1 MSCWGGSCR
10 VRPRANTVWVGKRR
24 KPHGTHLEGHLSTFK
39 IYFCILCKLFN
50 ALMESVIQVED
61 TCGGNECSLAP
72 PVTKSQWSEGWRR
85 RYGCSA
91 SSGGSFV
98 GLWVLGIRSHALNIF
113 HDFFLWR
120 NSCCYLS
127 FSFPCWDP
135 KIPFHSSF
143 LLMCVHVYVHVEVRG
158 QLVCCSSAGT
168 THFDFS
174 DRVSYWP
181 RVLWIRPGMVCQQLP
196 GTCCLCLPDL
206 GIVCMYHHAWWPG
219 LFVWLLRIKLG
230 FSCLCGKYFANC
242 AIL

>member
-1 MSCWGGSCR
+1 
-10 VRPRANTVWVGKRR
+10 
-24 KPHGTHLEGHLSTFK
+24 
-39 IYFCILCKLFN
+39 
-50 ALMESVIQVED
+50 MESVIQVED

-181 RVLWIRPGMVCQQLP
+181 RVLWIRLGWVVSNSQVPAASVSLILGLYACITMPDGLVFLYDFSESNLGSHAYVANILP
-196 GTCCLCLPDL
+196 
-206 GIVCMYHHAWWPG
+206 IVLSSNPSNLDFKTLH
-219 LFVWLLRIKLG
+219 
-230 FSCLCGKYFANC
+230 
-242 AIL
+242 